1 MSNLANVLASKKM
14 ILSLVGIAAVVGL
27 LAVGHDLET
36 VKWVGGFIAGI
47 VASLNLGQG
56 LADGLSDGRTS
67 LRGEDRPAAALPDDG
82 HLDRHP
88 DDIKR
93 VGET

>member
-1 MSNLANVLASKKM
+1 MTELVRSKKM
-14 ILSLVGIAAVVGL
+14 ILSLVGIAAVVAL
-27 LAVGHDLET
+27 VLVNRDLET

-67 LRGEDRPAAALPDDG
+67 AGG
-82 HLDRHP
+82 
-88 DDIKR
+88 
-93 VGET
+93 GSQ

>member
-1 MSNLANVLASKKM
+1 MVELVRSKKL

-27 LAVGHDLET
+27 VLAGRDLET

-56 LADGLSDGRTS
+56 FADGLSDGRTS
-67 LRGEDRPAAALPDDG
+67 ATAERGASRAS
-82 HLDRHP
+82 R
-88 DDIKR
+88 
-93 VGET
+93 

>member
-1 MSNLANVLASKKM
+1 MMDLIKSKKM

-27 LAVGHDLET
+27 VLAGRDLDT

-56 LADGLSDGRTS
+56 LADGLSEGRTS
-67 LRGEDRPAAALPDDG
+67 SSGRPED
-82 HLDRHP
+82 
-88 DDIKR
+88 
-93 VGET
+93 

>member
-1 MSNLANVLASKKM
+1 MRSPTIASVLASKKM

-27 LAVGHDLET
+27 VAAGHDLET

-56 LADGLSDGRTS
+56 LADGLSEGRTS
-67 LRGEDRPAAALPDDG
+67 LAARRP
-82 HLDRHP
+82 
-88 DDIKR
+88 
-93 VGET
+93 

>member
-1 MSNLANVLASKKM
+1 VPTLIKSKKM
-14 ILSLVGIAAVVGL
+14 VLSLVGIVAVVA
-27 LAVGHDLET
+27 LALAGRDLET

-67 LRGEDRPAAALPDDG
+67 GVVPPK
-82 HLDRHP
+82 P
-88 DDIKR
+88 
-93 VGET
+93 